1 MRVSPEAKIERKDKY
16 GNILVSK
23 MMVSSNDSLKR
34 RQDGRRRNLR
44 EKQDSEYAAL
54 QMAASVDRELAYIST
69 SFGSGQVMGF
79 NHKIVGYESAY
90 AMYRDFKLSED
101 VQDLAM
107 LNFLINRRGTDKP
120 SGLTLADAVREG
132 NFKVVAKLYNGDTT
146 GTYSNR
152 MSKAHNRIIKTR
164 RIV

>member
-1 MRVSPEAKIERKDKY
+1 
-16 GNILVSK
+16 
-23 MMVSSNDSLKR
+23 
-34 RQDGRRRNLR
+34 
-44 EKQDSEYAAL
+44 
-54 QMAASVDRELAYIST
+54 
-69 SFGSGQVMGF
+69 MGF